1 MKMQRRKL
9 VKVGYVNFP
18 FNSKEYKNSGEG
30 GMVVKL
36 VVTGKKRNKSSFM
49 YGVCCGASITEVM
62 AEALVGDDKRPMP
75 NLNKAENFM
84 SPELAQKTLNKIRA
98 WDEYYFPRLNAVWE
112 RGNDVIGVE
121 RYHSVGFAAVIVMGS
136 TGWSGYSDKKG
147 SWVCKYS
154 DLTAEGK
161 KLYNMIQKMYP
172 AQELHLLTYLD
183 T

>member
-18 FNSKEYKNSGEG
+18 FKDKEYKNSGEG

-36 VVTGKKRNKSSFM
+36 VVTGKKRNKSSWM

-62 AEALVGDDKRPMP
+62 AEAIVGDDKRPQP
-75 NLNKAENFM
+75 KLKEDF
-84 SPELAQKTLNKIRA
+84 STPEAAQETMKRIRA
-98 WDEYYFPRLNAVWE
+98 WDEFYFPSLNDP
-112 RGNDVIGVE
+112 RTLDIGVE

-147 SWVCKYS
+147 SWFCKYS
-154 DLTAEGK
+154 DLTPDGK
-161 KLYNMIQKMYP
+161 KLYNMVKKMYP
-172 AQELHLLTYLD
+172 KQELHLLTYLD